1 MMPKRHALSAAL
13 AASLAATTLAPQAA
27 PRDKTARPHIEPQMA
42 LRPVAADGSAYELLI
57 YGDIGDSWWG
67 ESVTAQS
74 VAEQLNAL
82 DPAVA
87 TINVR
92 INSYGGSVAD
102 GLAIYNALKRH
113 KATKAVTVDGVAM
126 SSASLIAMAGDTV
139 SMPPTSIL
147 MIHAPWGGCWGNA
160 KEMRQ
165 YADVLDTFSD
175 SMADAYVKKSG
186 KSKADILSLLKDGE
200 DHYYTGEEA
209 VAEGFADA
217 VTSDDDGNDEPDE
230 NARAYANQLLERISA
245 RGAPAKYAGMVVTAA
260 LRGAPRK
267 PAAAP
272 APAGEGDERL
282 TVSVDAGAV
291 REAVATALAELN
303 PPPASGVHTPPA
315 DAGTSNPEEPTMDPK
330 AVLAADRQRRDNIRN
345 QFAPFSARAD
355 LDTAAI
361 AVLQRECEDD
371 TDCTPEA
378 AGQRLLALLGRD
390 TTPTG
395 GMRAEPGNQDETA
408 TYREGAIHATLNR
421 KDPQNFKHDEKS
433 APFRGMNLADLGRD
447 CLERAGKKTR
457 GLSKQEIAVQALQS
471 TSDFP
476 NILEAV
482 ITKTLRRGY
491 DGTARTFV
499 PWTRQAT
506 LPDFKQIS
514 RTQLSGAPDLKR
526 VLEGAE
532 YEFGA
537 MSDGAEKYAVQKY
550 GRIVAVTWETI
561 VNDDLDALTRIPQAF
576 GASAADLESD
586 IVYGI
591 VNSNPKMADNVDLF
605 HATHGNLASP
615 AAALIDALS
624 LDPEVA
630 NPVAAMRSAMLLQK
644 GREGRYITVRPKFLL
659 VPPELEEAAL
669 KVTNAAIVAARGS
682 DVNVVGPTLTPITEP
697 RLHDGSSTA
706 WYGAADPST
715 VDTIEYAYLEGHEGV
730 FTETKHGFEVDGLQ
744 VKCRHVFGAKA
755 IDWRGLYKNAGAAP
769 SPFPGNGA

>member
-1 MMPKRHALSAAL
+1 
-13 AASLAATTLAPQAA
+13 
-27 PRDKTARPHIEPQMA
+27 
-42 LRPVAADGSAYELLI
+42 
-57 YGDIGDSWWG
+57 
-67 ESVTAQS
+67 
-74 VAEQLNAL
+74 
-82 DPAVA
+82 
-87 TINVR
+87 
-92 INSYGGSVAD
+92 
-102 GLAIYNALKRH
+102 
-113 KATKAVTVDGVAM
+113 
-126 SSASLIAMAGDTV
+126 
-139 SMPPTSIL
+139 
-147 MIHAPWGGCWGNA
+147 
-160 KEMRQ
+160 
-165 YADVLDTFSD
+165 
-175 SMADAYVKKSG
+175 KSG

-245 RGAPAKYAGMVVTAA
+245 RGAPAKYAGVVVTAA

-471 TSDFP
+471 TSDF
-476 NILEAV
+476 
-482 ITKTLRRGY
+482 
-491 DGTARTFV
+491 
-499 PWTRQAT
+499 
-506 LPDFKQIS
+506 
-514 RTQLSGAPDLKR
+514 
-526 VLEGAE
+526 
-532 YEFGA
+532 
-537 MSDGAEKYAVQKY
+537 
-550 GRIVAVTWETI
+550 
-561 VNDDLDALTRIPQAF
+561 
-576 GASAADLESD
+576 
-586 IVYGI
+586 
-591 VNSNPKMADNVDLF
+591 
-605 HATHGNLASP
+605 
-615 AAALIDALS
+615 
-624 LDPEVA
+624 
-630 NPVAAMRSAMLLQK
+630 
-644 GREGRYITVRPKFLL
+644 
-659 VPPELEEAAL
+659 
-669 KVTNAAIVAARGS
+669 
-682 DVNVVGPTLTPITEP
+682 
-697 RLHDGSSTA
+697 
-706 WYGAADPST
+706 
-715 VDTIEYAYLEGHEGV
+715 
-730 FTETKHGFEVDGLQ
+730 
-744 VKCRHVFGAKA
+744 
-755 IDWRGLYKNAGAAP
+755 
-769 SPFPGNGA
+769 